1 MIVNIDFLFFF
12 ASIKFY
18 LGLLGLGIHGHDLD
32 TLDTLDT

>member
-1 MIVNIDFLFFF
+1 MILSKHRFFF
-12 ASIKFY
+12 FTSIKFY